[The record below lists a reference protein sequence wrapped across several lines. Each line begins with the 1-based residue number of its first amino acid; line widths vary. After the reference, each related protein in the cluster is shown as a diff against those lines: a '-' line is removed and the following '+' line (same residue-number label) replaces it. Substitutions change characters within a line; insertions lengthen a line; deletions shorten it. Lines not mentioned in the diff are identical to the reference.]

1 MGAGDTVHS
10 TTAREGRHTLWTWNL
25 APATGAGSG
34 GGSHDARPWDPC
46 AQAGLLDR
54 GSVLGPQV
62 HPFPARGLC
71 QVTSS
76 KLSFL
81 FVTGNGYLPTS
92 QDRPGG
98 RWVSRRKASTR
109 SRCAGNTADAHVFCA
124 WPPKT
129 GRVSRSLPPAPFP
142 QPRPHLAWRCGQA
155 VPASAGARTC
165 GKGGWCGERARPPP
179 FLSRPPPSPRRV
191 LAQPLGSQGTRRLG

>member
-1 MGAGDTVHS
+1 MDVESGACHRRG
-10 TTAREGRHTLWTWNL
+10 LWRGL
-25 APATGAGSG
+25 PRRPPVGPLRPGGPAG
-34 GGSHDARPWDPC
+34 PWF
-46 AQAGLLDR
+46 
-54 GSVLGPQV
+54 GPQV

-71 QVTSS
+71 QVTPS

-109 SRCAGNTADAHVFCA
+109 SRCAGNTADAHGFCA

-129 GRVSRSLPPAPFP
+129 GRVSRSPPPAPPAPFP
-142 QPRPHLAWRCGQA
+142 QPRPHLAWRRGQA

-191 LAQPLGSQGTRRLG
+191 RAQPLGSQGTRRLG

>member
-1 MGAGDTVHS
+1 MDVESGTCHRRGLWRGLPRRPPVGPLRPGGPAG
-10 TTAREGRHTLWTWNL
+10 
-25 APATGAGSG
+25 
-34 GGSHDARPWDPC
+34 PWF
-46 AQAGLLDR
+46 
-54 GSVLGPQV
+54 GPQV

-98 RWVSRRKASTR
+98 RWVSRRKASTH
-109 SRCAGNTADAHVFCA
+109 SRCAGNTADAHGFCA

-129 GRVSRSLPPAPFP
+129 GRVSRSPPPAPFP
-142 QPRPHLAWRCGQA
+142 QPHPHLAWRCGQA